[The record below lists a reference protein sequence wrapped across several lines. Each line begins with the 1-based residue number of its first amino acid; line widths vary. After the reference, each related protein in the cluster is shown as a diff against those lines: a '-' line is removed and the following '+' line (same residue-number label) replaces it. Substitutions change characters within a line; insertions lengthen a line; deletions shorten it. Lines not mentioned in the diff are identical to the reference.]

1 MRIVQMLPTLA
12 YGDAIGNN
20 VIAINDALVSAGY
33 DTEIYAE
40 GIDKKIPAGTAR
52 NVSSY
57 KDSGDTIILY
67 HLSTGTELN
76 EKIKKF
82 KARVFIIYHNVT
94 PPEFWHGY
102 DYEHEKRC
110 EAGVESVKSLA
121 KTPEYCIADSAFN
134 KSDLE
139 RLGYTCPV
147 DVLPI
152 LIKFSDYEKKADQKT
167 IERLSDG
174 VTNIVFTGRVA
185 PNKKQQDLITSFY
198 YYHKYV
204 NPKSRLIIA
213 GSFQK
218 SDIYYRKL
226 DAYAKALELEDSVE
240 FTGHIPF
247 EEILAIYKTAD
258 VLLCL
263 SEHEGFCV
271 PLVEA
276 MYFGI
281 PIIAYDST
289 AIAETL
295 GGSGLLLKD
304 KDPKVVSEAIN
315 LVVTDG
321 DLRAKMIEGEKERLK
336 DFDNDAIK
344 QRLIEMLKARTEG

>member
-57 KDSGDTIILY
+57 KDSDDTIILY

-204 NPKSRLIIA
+204 NAKSRLIIA

-226 DAYAKALELEDSVE
+226 DAYAKALGLEEAVE

-321 DLRAKMIEGEKERLK
+321 DLRAKMVEGEKERLK